1 MISKTAD
8 GPAPTQAEVS
18 ALLDTVFNAPSSD
31 ASVSA
36 SYALCD
42 LMLKSVGFRG
52 LMQYGILAE
61 IKKAAAD
68 KKSGTRR
75 ESAQN
80 LLGALFERLPPQ
92 QPISEVVLLLQ
103 DGGMVAC
110 ALDALADKGS
120 VVRDA
125 AQYGLDE
132 LFKNLSPEA
141 LVVGLMPVLSTY
153 LLKRSGK
160 WQGTVGGYKL
170 LQRMADKAKMEV
182 GVSKEE
188 AENRDILREALGT
201 KLAALI
207 PVVEAGMHD
216 LKAEVEK
223 QAVATMTSLTT
234 LLSNDDVAPRI
245 PLLIATMQTP
255 QQRHCRR
262 LSTRFRKRLSS
273 PLSPL
278 PFLLSLRH
286 FWSDLSI
293 LLPPPK
299 KCSDRQLWL

>member
-1 MISKTAD
+1 M
-8 GPAPTQAEVS
+8 
-18 ALLDTVFNAPSSD
+18 
-31 ASVSA
+31 
-36 SYALCD
+36 
-42 LMLKSVGFRG
+42 
-52 LMQYGILAE
+52 
-61 IKKAAAD
+61 
-68 KKSGTRR
+68 
-75 ESAQN
+75 
-80 LLGALFERLPPQ
+80 PPQ

-110 ALDALADKGS
+110 ALDALADKGP

-132 LFKNLSPEA
+132 LFKNLSSEA
-141 LVVGLMPVLSTY
+141 LVVGLMPVLNTY

-188 AENRDILREALGT
+188 AGNKDILREAMGT
-201 KLAALI
+201 KLAGLI

-245 PLLIATMQTP
+245 PLLIATMQNPSTETL
-255 QQRHCRR
+255 QKAIHA
-262 LSTRFRKRLSS
+262 LSQTTFVAIVISQYSHHSS
-273 PLSPL
+273 RS
-278 PFLLSLRH
+278 SQTN
-286 FWSDLSI
+286 SC
-293 LLPPPK
+293 
-299 KCSDRQLWL
+299 CS

>member
-1 MISKTAD
+1 MISKTSD

-42 LMLKSVGFRG
+42 LMLNSVGFRG

-80 LLGALFERLPPQ
+80 LLGALFERMPPQ

-110 ALDALADKGS
+110 ALDALADKGP

-132 LFKNLSPEA
+132 LFKNLSSEA
-141 LVVGLMPVLSTY
+141 LVVGLMPVLNTY

-188 AENRDILREALGT
+188 AGNKDILREAMGT
-201 KLAALI
+201 KLAGLI

-223 QAVATMTSLTT
+223 QAVVTMTSLTT
-234 LLSNDDVAPRI
+234 LLSNDDVAPRGNPRTFTDNLCCYCHLSRPGPSYAAPGKI
-245 PLLIATMQTP
+245 SQYSHHSSRSSQTNS
-255 QQRHCRR
+255 C
-262 LSTRFRKRLSS
+262 
-273 PLSPL
+273 
-278 PFLLSLRH
+278 
-286 FWSDLSI
+286 
-293 LLPPPK
+293 
-299 KCSDRQLWL
+299 CS